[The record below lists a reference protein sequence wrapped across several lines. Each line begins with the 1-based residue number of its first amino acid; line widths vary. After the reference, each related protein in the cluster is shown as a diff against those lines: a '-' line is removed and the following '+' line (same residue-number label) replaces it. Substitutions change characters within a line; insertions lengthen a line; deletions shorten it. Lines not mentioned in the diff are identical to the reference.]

1 MWHTFRRL
9 PVLRRFLPSATP
21 PHLQNLQN
29 THQGA
34 SAPTPPDWAKFEEPL
49 EGYGSDFGYLPVAIG
64 DVLDSR
70 YVIKRKLGWG
80 NHSTV
85 WLAEQQNS
93 PRFSALKILTSGA
106 TDTDELHELE
116 YLQEIRDKNATHPGH
131 AHNVQLLDHFYHED
145 NGARH
150 LCLVTEPM
158 CETLS
163 AFAAGWQSRALP
175 IPLVRQVARQ
185 VLFGL
190 DYLHSECN
198 IIHTDLKPSNI
209 MFAPLGDP
217 TSLLAA
223 AATAA
228 PFDGHNETSVGLDPN
243 GRSIARVP
251 QNRIL
256 FPIPENLKAA
266 DAWRNAHVKL
276 ADVGVACWADK
287 VSECPFDVIQSPALR
302 APEVCIG
309 AEWGK
314 PADVWSFGCMIYE
327 LCLGKPIFPPKAMDT
342 VLPVLQVEVFGDYP
356 LELVQ
361 RGRHGDAYFN
371 SDGSSKHD
379 LPRRISLPF
388 DQLLSRRSDVDQD
401 HLLVDFMKR
410 ILTLDPDRR
419 PTCQELLTHEWV
431 NSQD

>member
-9 PVLRRFLPSATP
+9 PVLRHFLPSATP
-21 PHLQNLQN
+21 LRPQNLQN
-29 THQGA
+29 THHGT
-34 SAPTPPDWAKFEEPL
+34 SAATPPAWAKREEPL
-49 EGYGSDFGYLPVAIG
+49 EGYDSSDFGYLPVAIG

-70 YVIKRKLGWG
+70 YVIKGKLGWG
-80 NHSTV
+80 NYSTV

-93 PRFSALKILTSGA
+93 PRFSALKVLTS
-106 TDTDELHELE
+106 
-116 YLQEIRDKNATHPGH
+116 
-131 AHNVQLLDHFYHED
+131 

-163 AFAAGWQSRALP
+163 SYAAGWEHRALP
-175 IPLVRQVARQ
+175 LPLLRQIARQ
-185 VLFGL
+185 VLLGL

-198 IIHTDLKPSNI
+198 IIHTDIKPANI

-217 TSLLAA
+217 TSLFAA
-223 AATAA
+223 AAAQS
-228 PFDGHNETSVGLDPN
+228 DGPNETSVGLSPK
-243 GRSIARVP
+243 GRSIVRVP
-251 QNRIL
+251 QNR
-256 FPIPENLKAA
+256 FPFPVPENPNAS

-276 ADVGVACWADK
+276 ADVGVACRADR
-287 VSECPFDVIQSPALR
+287 VSEYPSDVIQPSALR

-309 AEWGK
+309 AGWGK
-314 PADVWSFGCMIYE
+314 PADIWGLGCTLFE
-327 LCLGKPIFPPKAMDT
+327 LCLGKPIIRHDEKDT
-342 VLPVLQVEVFGDYP
+342 LLPVLQVEVFGEYP

-361 RGRHGDAYFN
+361 RGRHSDAWFN
-371 SDGSSKHD
+371 SDGSSKHHF
-379 LPRRISLPF
+379 PRPISLPL
-388 DQLLSRRSDVDQD
+388 DQLLSRRTDAD

-419 PTCQELLTHEWV
+419 PTCKELLVHEWV